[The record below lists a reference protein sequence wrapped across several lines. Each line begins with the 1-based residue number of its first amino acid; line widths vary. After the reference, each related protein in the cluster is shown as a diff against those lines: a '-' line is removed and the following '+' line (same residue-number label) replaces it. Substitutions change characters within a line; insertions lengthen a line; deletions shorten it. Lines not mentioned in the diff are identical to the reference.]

1 MKRAGWCILLSV
13 GSTRPFVHLASLA
26 LLTLSL
32 VALLPDCAS
41 ACSCAALPGTPQE
54 RAEKALSG
62 SKAVFSGEVVEFDK
76 PPPATTMIEG
86 TMMSMM
92 GGAGVKATATLRVSE
107 VWKGPRQQTIE
118 ITTEADS
125 GVGCGYPF
133 EEGREYLVY
142 ATGKDHL
149 SVSLC
154 SETKPL
160 PEADADL
167 EALGEGQKPED
178 AGVLSDTSGGLSAP
192 AVVGLAGLAL
202 AGSFLLAA
210 RLLRAG

>member
-1 MKRAGWCILLSV
+1 V
-13 GSTRPFVHLASLA
+13 GSARPFVHLASLT

-41 ACSCAALPGTPQE
+41 ACSCAAVPGTPQE
-54 RAEKALSG
+54 ILSG
-62 SKAVFSGEVVEFDK
+62 SEAVFSGEVVEFEK
-76 PPPATTMIEG
+76 PPPDTAMVEG
-86 TMMSMM
+86 TMWTII
-92 GGAGVKATATLRVSE
+92 GGGGPEATATLRVSE

-133 EEGREYLVY
+133 EEGQEYLVY
-142 ATGKDHL
+142 ATGNDHL

-160 PEADADL
+160 SEAEADL

-178 AGVLSDTSGGLSAP
+178 VGILSDTSGGLSAP
-192 AVVGLAGLAL
+192 AVVGLAGMAL